1 MPYFGES
8 GGEASRCLSER
19 GGAKLKTLITLA
31 IVFSMG
37 FAAFKIVPP
46 YFANY
51 QFQDAIETESR
62 FALTGYPKR
71 NQDDITNEVY
81 KKAQDLGLPVTRDA
95 IHVDMT
101 GTTCDITL
109 DYSVPIDLK
118 VYEFVVPFHDHA
130 DNHTI

>member
-1 MPYFGES
+1 MPYSREVAGDS
-8 GGEASRCLSER
+8 GRRLSER
-19 GGAKLKTLITLA
+19 GGSRLKTLMTLA
-31 IVFSMG
+31 ILGSMA
-37 FAAFKIVPP
+37 FAVVKIVPP

-71 NQDDITNEVY
+71 NQDDIQNEVY
-81 KKAQDLGLPVTRDA
+81 KKAQDLGLPVQRED

-101 GTTCDITL
+101 NTTCDISL

-118 VYEFVVPFHDHA
+118 FYQFVVPFHDHA

>member
-1 MPYFGES
+1 MPYSEEVAGDS
-8 GGEASRCLSER
+8 GRRLSER
-19 GGAKLKTLITLA
+19 GGSRIKTLITLA
-31 IVFSMG
+31 IVFGMG
-37 FAAFKIVPP
+37 FTAYKIVPP

-71 NQDDITNEVY
+71 NQDDIQDEVY
-81 KKAQDLGLPVTRDA
+81 KKAQDLGLPVTRDD

-101 GTTCDITL
+101 ATTCDISL

-118 VYEFVVPFHDHA
+118 VYQFAVPFHDHA

>member
-1 MPYFGES
+1 MPYSAES
-8 GGEASRCLSER
+8 GGCSGPRLSER
-19 GGAKLKTLITLA
+19 GGTRLKTLVTLA

-37 FAAFKIVPP
+37 FGAFKIIPP

-51 QFQDAIETESR
+51 QFQDSIETESR

-71 NQDDITNEVY
+71 NQDDIQDEVY
-81 KKAQDLGLPVTRDA
+81 KKAQDLGLPVTRDD

-101 GTTCDITL
+101 GTTCDISL
-109 DYSVPIDLK
+109 DYSVPIDLM
-118 VYEFVVPFHDHA
+118 VYQFVVPFHDHA

>member
-1 MPYFGES
+1 MPFSAES
-8 GGEASRCLSER
+8 GGCSGPRLSER
-19 GGAKLKTLITLA
+19 GGTRLKTLVTLA

-37 FAAFKIVPP
+37 FGAFKIIPP

-51 QFQDAIETESR
+51 QFQDSIETESR

-71 NQDDITNEVY
+71 NQDDIQDEVY
-81 KKAQDLGLPVTRDA
+81 KKAQDLGLPVTRDD

-101 GTTCDITL
+101 ASTCDISL
-109 DYSVPIDLK
+109 DYSVPIDLM
-118 VYEFVVPFHDHA
+118 VYQFVVPFHDHA